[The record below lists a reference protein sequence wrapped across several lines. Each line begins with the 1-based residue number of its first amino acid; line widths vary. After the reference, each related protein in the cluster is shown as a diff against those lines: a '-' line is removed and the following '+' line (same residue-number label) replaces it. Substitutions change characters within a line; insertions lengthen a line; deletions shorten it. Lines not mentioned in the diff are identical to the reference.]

1 MKCVLEKVQDYAD
14 RAHGD
19 QLRKYSS
26 DRYIV
31 HPIRVM
37 QKCQK
42 YFEDVTIL
50 SAAILH
56 DVLEDTEVSE
66 GELYQFL
73 STIMDEAEAIRTT
86 QLTVELT
93 DIYTKTKY
101 PRWNRKKR
109 KRKEAQRLSKVSAE
123 AQTIKYADIIDNCKE
138 ISIHDP
144 HFAKRFLP
152 ECHQLL
158 QQIRNGNL
166 DLWNE
171 ANDTIHIALK
181 ML

>member
-1 MKCVLEKVQDYAD
+1 
-14 RAHGD
+14 
-19 QLRKYSS
+19 
-26 DRYIV
+26 
-31 HPIRVM
+31 M

-138 ISIHDP
+138 ISV
-144 HFAKRFLP
+144 FF
-152 ECHQLL
+152 
-158 QQIRNGNL
+158 RNVINYC
-166 DLWNE
+166 NKYVMV
-171 ANDTIHIALK
+171 I
-181 ML
+181 